1 MTYATRSEELPG
13 VRQVFIKPDTR
24 EEIQEWAAKVDD
36 VGLDIYQDEN
46 AKLARDMGIPYGYKF
61 HGQVVHYPAL
71 ILLDKEGNEVL
82 RYVGEHNG
90 DRMSFDD
97 LVARIDALKK

>member
-1 MTYATRSEELPG
+1 MSELPSE
-13 VRQVFIKPDTR
+13 QVSSY
-24 EEIQEWAAKVDD
+24 
-36 VGLDIYQDEN
+36 LDYLPAIYQDEN